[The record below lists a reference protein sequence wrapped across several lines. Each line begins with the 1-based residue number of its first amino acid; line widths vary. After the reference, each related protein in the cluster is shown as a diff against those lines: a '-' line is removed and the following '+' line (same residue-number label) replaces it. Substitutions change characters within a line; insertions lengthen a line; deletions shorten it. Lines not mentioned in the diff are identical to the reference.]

1 MLNIYA
7 AFLFSKTLPSQPV
20 VVHAFA
26 IGRAVN
32 TATFVGAQPEGS
44 GGGVRPGF
52 PCLVIIQRRLPP
64 ELCRATRGG
73 ARLQRVVRI
82 LSSVLKLGKS
92 TVVDGPTAGVFA
104 VVLVLAVL
112 GSFVSFPA
120 GWVGSVLSF
129 LCSPVV
135 LVVAAGVAGL
145 CIRAAREGC
154 GRDLPSALLL
164 SFFKAGLFAIGGG
177 LATIPFL
184 TDIGQRTGWF
194 TSGELANMIAISES
208 TPGPMGV
215 NMATYVGF
223 HTGGIAGGVIATL
236 GLVCPS
242 ILVILVIAGFLK
254 KFRESR
260 GVDAVFYGIRPASTA
275 LIAAA
280 LAEVCS
286 IALLNLSAFQ
296 TGGAAAL
303 FQWKGIALAVVIF
316 VCLQVKPL
324 KKLHPIVFIA
334 ASAVIGAVFQ
344 F

>member
-1 MLNIYA
+1 MIYLQ
-7 AFLFSKTLPSQPV
+7 LF
-20 VVHAFA
+20 F
-26 IGRAVN
+26 
-32 TATFVGAQPEGS
+32 E
-44 GGGVRPGF
+44 
-52 PCLVIIQRRLPP
+52 
-64 ELCRATRGG
+64 
-73 ARLQRVVRI
+73 
-82 LSSVLKLGKS
+82 
-92 TVVDGPTAGVFA
+92 
-104 VVLVLAVL
+104 
-112 GSFVSFPA
+112 
-120 GWVGSVLSF
+120 
-129 LCSPVV
+129 
-135 LVVAAGVAGL
+135 
-145 CIRAAREGC
+145 
-154 GRDLPSALLL
+154 
-164 SFFKAGLFAIGGG
+164 FFKAGLFAIGGG

-223 HTGGIAGGVIATL
+223 HTGGIPGGVIATL

-280 LAEVCS
+280 LVEVCS
-286 IALLNLSAFQ
+286 IALMFHTTAGPEMSPGRVVPR
-296 TGGAAAL
+296 TEL
-303 FQWKGIALAVVIF
+303 FYWPAIILAAVVF
-316 VCLQVKPL
+316 LCLQVKPL